1 MTRLP
6 SESAGPRGQFGRLL
20 WWLFGSSVGAPVRGK
35 GLRAIRGEPRN
46 AQQLAEL
53 LALDYTTVRHHLRG
67 LLKNQVVVT
76 SRPRYGQ
83 GDFPSPAM
91 ESHWAD
97 LERILD
103 TVQKSG

>member
-1 MTRLP
+1 MD
-6 SESAGPRGQFGRLL
+6 SFGRLL

-35 GLRAIRGEPRN
+35 VVHAIREEPRN

-53 LALDYTTVRHHLRG
+53 LDLDYTSIRHHLRV

-83 GDFPSPAM
+83 VYFLSPAT
-91 ESHWAD
+91 ESHWDD
-97 LERILD
+97 LERILE
-103 TVQKSG
+103 KFRKKNEG